1 METKSLGA
9 GARVARIGIGT
20 WGMGE
25 DPARAAD
32 EVRAIQAAVDLGL
45 TLIDTAEMYGEGG
58 AEEVVGR
65 AIASVRERVFLVTK
79 VYPWNASYRGI
90 LQAAERSLRRLET
103 DVIDLYLLHWAGEHP
118 IEETM
123 RGMEELVDRGW
134 VRFAGVS
141 NLAVPEMEAAREAL
155 TRVPLACN
163 QLLYHLEDRSIER
176 RELPYC
182 LMEGV
187 GVMAYS
193 PFGHGHFPEP
203 GSAKHDLLASI
214 GARYGK
220 TPRQV
225 ALNWLTRRP
234 HVVAIPKAVSPAHLE
249 ENAGA
254 AGWDLTAEDAA
265 AIDRA
270 FPLPEDDGT
279 LHML

>member
-1 METKSLGA
+1 METKGLGA
-9 GARVARIGIGT
+9 GARVPRIGLGT

-25 DPARAAD
+25 DRTQAEA
-32 EVRAIQAAVDLGL
+32 EIRAIQMAVDLGL

-65 AIASVRERVFLVTK
+65 AIATRRERVFLVTK
-79 VYPWNASYRGI
+79 VYPWNASYKGI
-90 LQAAERSLRRLET
+90 LQAAERSLRRLQT

-134 VRFAGVS
+134 VRFVGVS
-141 NLAVPEMEAAREAL
+141 NLTVPEMEAAQHAL
-155 TRVPLACN
+155 TRNALACN

-182 LMEGV
+182 LAMGI

-193 PFGHGHFPEP
+193 PFGHGQFPAP
-203 GSAKHDLLASI
+203 GSEGYRLLAAI
-214 GARYGK
+214 GEKYGK

-234 HVVAIPKAVSPAHLE
+234 HVVAIPKAVKPAHLE

-254 AGWDLTAEDAA
+254 AGWEMSDQDAA
-265 AIDRA
+265 AIAQA

>member
-1 METKSLGA
+1 MELKGLGA
-9 GARVARIGIGT
+9 GARVPRIGLET

-25 DPARAAD
+25 DPARSQD
-32 EVRAIQAAVDLGL
+32 EIRAIQQAIDLGM

-65 AIASVRERVFLVTK
+65 AIASRRERVFLVTK
-79 VYPWNASYRGI
+79 VCPWNASYKGI
-90 LQAAERSLRRLET
+90 LRAAERSLRRLQT
-103 DVIDLYLLHWAGEHP
+103 DFIDLYLLHWAGEHP

-134 VRFAGVS
+134 VRFVGVS
-141 NLAVPEMEAAREAL
+141 NLTVPEMEAAQAAL
-155 TRVPLACN
+155 TRNALACN

-182 LMEGV
+182 LAMGI

-193 PFGHGHFPEP
+193 PFGHGRFPSP
-203 GSAKHDLLASI
+203 GSERYRVLASI
-214 GARYGK
+214 GERYGK

-234 HVVAIPKAVSPAHLE
+234 HVVAIPKAVNPAHLE

-254 AGWDLTAEDAA
+254 AGWEMTDEEAE
-265 AIDRA
+265 AIARA